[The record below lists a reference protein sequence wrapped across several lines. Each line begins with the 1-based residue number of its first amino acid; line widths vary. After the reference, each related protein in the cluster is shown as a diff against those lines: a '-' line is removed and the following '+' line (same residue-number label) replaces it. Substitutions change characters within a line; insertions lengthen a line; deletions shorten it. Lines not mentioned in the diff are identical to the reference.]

1 MRTLKSGAGGRRGIR
16 WWLIRRTPELL
27 LDYPLESLLVAVG
40 WLAVAGY
47 AVGADS
53 PVLALSPPW
62 LVAAWLTVLVVGA
75 GTGTWALATGAWGT
89 WLASSM
95 TTMAVAYAVY
105 AVAVAGAV
113 GDWQGF
119 LLALLCAALA
129 FWRGMLLA
137 ATFELVYD
145 TARRG
150 GP

>member
-40 WLAVAGY
+40 WL
-47 AVGADS
+47 
-53 PVLALSPPW
+53 
-62 LVAAWLTVLVVGA
+62 AAWLTVLVVGA

-129 FWRGMLLA
+129 FWRGVLLA